1 LLIAISKAFSTIFYV
16 TRVKVISTLNND
28 LKLIK
33 KNERIMTPP
42 SYSSFLFIS
51 V

>member
-1 LLIAISKAFSTIFYV
+1 LLIAISKAFSTFYV
-16 TRVKVISTLNND
+16 TRMKVISTLNNA

-33 KNERIMTPP
+33 KIERIMTPP
-42 SYSSFLFIS
+42 SYSSFFIS